1 MKIVIVTDAWH
12 PQTNG
17 VVTTYVNTIAELEAM
32 GHSVDVIEP
41 SAYRHIGIP
50 TYSEIQLSVNG
61 FDVGKRILDAMP
73 DAVHIATEGPLGWS
87 ARRFLKRGGAL
98 HYLGAHEVPRV
109 RAVSYRSAPVLGLR
123 GHAPISLPRRGNAVH
138 DAYAAE

>member
-87 ARRFLKRGGAL
+87 ARRFLKRVGVPFTTSVMSGSRSREATSFTSARAECTWSTL
-98 HYLGAHEVPRV
+98 YLGKHVQIRC
-109 RAVSYRSAPVLGLR
+109 
-123 GHAPISLPRRGNAVH
+123 N
-138 DAYAAE
+138 